1 MMKRLTAGVAAMALA
16 TALSA
21 CVVIS
26 SEGGERTV
34 VTADASRS
42 SAVRDDAALASLYQS
57 AVADAKRP
65 AEETARDPLR
75 HPAEMLAFAQVRPGD
90 RIADIRPGAGYFTRL
105 FSAVAGPSGHV
116 YDFIPN
122 LTAARENAR
131 TDALIAEYSNI
142 SRVNG
147 ALDAMTYPE
156 PLDLVFVSQE
166 YHDFHIP
173 RFETD
178 VARMNAAIF
187 AALKPGGRYVVI
199 DHQAAPGTGINAVET
214 LHRIEGAQLRREVEA
229 AGFVF
234 EDESMAVANPDD
246 DHSLN
251 VFDEAIRG
259 RTDQFVYRFRK
270 PG

>member
-16 TALSA
+16 TALA
-21 CVVIS
+21 GCIVIS

-34 VTADASRS
+34 VTPDTARSAAS
-42 SAVRDDAALASLYQS
+42 DDAALASLYRS
-57 AVADAKRP
+57 AIADAKRP

-122 LTAARENAR
+122 LTAERENAR
-131 TDALIAEYSNI
+131 TDALAAEYSNI

-234 EDESMAVANPDD
+234 EGESTAVANPDD

-251 VFDEAIRG
+251 VFDEGIRG